1 MNNTE
6 WKPQTALVSVSDKA
20 GIVPFCQGLVAEGV
34 IIYSTGGT
42 AKVLRAGEVPVTD
55 VSELLRNS
63 LRTFLERHGVDEEK
77 IKVILEETGGEF
89 LGDRVKTLSR
99 EISAGLLARYTEK
112 DLAEIERIGVP
123 SIDIVVV
130 NYYPLTKTIATA
142 GVTRE
147 QVIDGTD
154 IGGPTM
160 MRSGAKGRRI
170 LVPHPEC
177 YDEVLVWLR
186 DGMPN
191 ADAFITEGVAEAEF
205 GVAGYALASAEYH
218 GAGTFAGLL
227 GRKAG
232 DLKYGE
238 NPYMKPADLY
248 ACETDDPLALHRFR
262 LMDGGQ
268 LPSMV
273 GVTDYDRLLQT
284 ITHIAAF
291 FDVNGIGV
299 PKIAVAVKHGNACG
313 AAIGEDAQNVL
324 KRCIE
329 GDLISVS
336 GGVIMTNFAIGAEE
350 AEIIRLHKF
359 VPSPKAP
366 KRIMDG
372 VVAPTISEK
381 AQDELER
388 KDVGKCRCMVNP
400 ALAELSRH
408 SLDAA
413 PRFRQVR
420 GGFIK
425 QPNYTFVL
433 DLNDPRVVIHGE
445 LTDADRA
452 NIGLGWALHATS
464 NSNTIALVQRA
475 TLIGLGVAQQDRVG
489 AAELAIRRARRGNH
503 DLDGATATSDSFFPA
518 PDGPQVLIKART
530 RTIFTSS
537 GSVRDAETID
547 VCKEAGI
554 TLVMMPDKDCRG
566 FYGH

>member
-1 MNNTE
+1 MDNEN
-6 WKPQTALVSVSDKA
+6 WKPETALVSVSDKA
-20 GIVPFCQGLVAEGV
+20 GIVPFCQGLVAQGV
-34 IIYSTGGT
+34 TIYSTGGT
-42 AKVLRAGEVPVTD
+42 AKALRAGEVPVTD
-55 VSELLRNS
+55 VSEFLRNS

-77 IKVILEETGGEF
+77 ITVILEETGGEF

-191 ADAFITEGVAEAEF
+191 ADAFIPEGVAEAEF

-227 GRKAG
+227 GRRAANC
-232 DLKYGE
+232 KYGE

-248 ACETDDPLALHRFR
+248 ACETDDPLALQKFT
-262 LMDGGQ
+262 LVDGDA
-268 LPSMV
+268 PSFV
-273 GVTDYDRLLQT
+273 NWTDIDSMLQT
-284 ITHIAAF
+284 ITHIAAAY
-291 FDVNGIGV
+291 DVARDNV
-299 PKIAVAVKHGNACG
+299 PKIAVGVKHGNACG
-313 AAIGEDAQNVL
+313 TSQTPDAESAEITACTGMLDGDRIAVFGGLVMLNYDVDATLATTLRTHAI
-324 KRCIE
+324 IE
-329 GDLISVS
+329 GKRLLD
-336 GGVIMTNFAIGAEE
+336 GVIAPSFSEE
-350 AEIIRLHKF
+350 AIAIL
-359 VPSPKAP
+359 
-366 KRIMDG
+366 G
-372 VVAPTISEK
+372 
-381 AQDELER
+381 R
-388 KDVGKCRCMVNP
+388 KGGKCRCMANP
-400 ALAELSRH
+400 ALGALRLS
-408 SLDAA
+408 SLDIAQ
-413 PRFRQVR
+413 RFRPTR
-420 GGFIK
+420 GSFLK

-445 LTDADRA
+445 LSDADRT
-452 NIGLGWALHATS
+452 NILLAWAIGATS
-464 NSNTIALVQRA
+464 TSNTITLVRYGMVIA
-475 TLIGLGVAQQDRVG
+475 NAVGQQDRVG
-489 AAELAIRRARRGNH
+489 AAQLAIMRARRSGH
-503 DLDGATATSDSFFPA
+503 DTRGATAYSDSFFPF
-518 PDGPQVLIKART
+518 PDGPEVLIEAGI
-530 RTIFTSS
+530 RTIFASS
-537 GSVRDAETID
+537 GSVKDDEVIA
-547 VCKEAGI
+547 VCKKAGV

-566 FYGH
+566 FARH